1 MTLFWLTISTLFA
14 GFGLGYVKFF
24 LLSILSGHDVSHKN
38 WLIQVVGA
46 IITLGPFLVVLAASP
61 LASSIR
67 KRFILGTT
75 CITTFF
81 LLAFG
86 ACTDW
91 LGTAWWYL
99 FASGLIMGFYLPAK
113 NAAVPLEAK
122 HDHRSTE
129 SVNAT
134 LNIAYLLGLLTGI
147 PAATLLYET
156 DYTSGVLVLLL
167 AFFCAG
173 LAGLLCKFPEEEP
186 HLMPFGQAVTNSG
199 KATRH
204 LLTHHRLPIL
214 VSGLIW
220 GLANAISLAI
230 TAYAELLELGNSFEC
245 SLMSVY
251 AIVGVSI
258 GNIYAVYLS
267 EVRKT
272 AVVSGLITLF
282 LTTAMVPPFCFIS
295 LLFFS
300 PATTYWLLA
309 SLVALLG
316 VGFGISTN
324 LIEGEFYRRVFAE
337 GMEGGGGAVLSAS
350 TAFFSCILGLLVGTA
365 LHSHI
370 LGSQSQFL
378 VLAGIVVA
386 PLLLFLKSEDSEGWW
401 HRLVARAIRISLRIR
416 YKVTI
421 KGLELVPSNGP
432 VLILPNHPAEVD
444 PVILGATLWKTR
456 PLRPLMLESF
466 YQLPLIHAVMA
477 SIRAVPIPDMEFN
490 AGPFKLRRVH
500 GALKSVAEALNNGDA
515 IMMYPSGRLQRNG
528 KELLG
533 SASGLSK
540 ILQDSPNTPILLV
553 RTKGLYGSNFSC
565 AFSGAVSPDF
575 FGAVKASIRIALEN
589 LFLLAPKRKVLIE
602 MELAGNDFPRTAEA
616 RVMNAWLEKWYNK
629 EGFDQLQLV
638 PERFWSS
645 QLKTVK
651 QVEVLHQAD
660 VEEVPEETRLEVVNY
675 LKEISGKEEIRVED
689 SLRDDLG
696 LDSLV
701 LTELLLWLEDTFET
715 YDVKIT
721 DVSSVGSVMKIAAHG
736 QAFNSEVDH
745 SPMTHGWPSMP
756 LSPLHVP
763 TQNTLD
769 ACFLAMASTRLRE
782 PGLCDPLYG
791 VMSWRKVLRLTFILS
806 RQFRKLEDDR
816 IGLLLPASC
825 SASITTMA
833 LIMAKKVPVMINW
846 TTGPRTVHQILQG
859 AEVKR
864 IVTARVFLDQLQTDL
879 LELQDM
885 FLFLEDLKSELG
897 LADIARS
904 WWDLQFPQYHASGAS
919 PKDTAIILFTSGSES
934 LPKGVPLTH
943 ENFLTN
949 IRDALSVIPLSNQ
962 DSILG
967 FLPPFHSFGLTSSLF
982 LPLVT
987 GLRTAYYPNPSEARK
1002 LVRNINHWHST
1013 IIAGTPT
1020 FLRQI
1025 LQAGDKNDFSSLRII
1040 LSGAEKAPESL
1051 FQLAKGKTESAE
1063 VLEGY
1068 GITECSPIV
1077 SVNSPG
1083 QQPSGV
1089 GKLLPSVRAKIVHP
1103 DTYQEVQAGEDG
1115 LILVQG
1121 KSIFGGYLD
1130 SEKDPFHKIDSQSW
1144 YITGDLGRLVDG
1156 HLHLS
1161 GRLKRFVKVGGEM
1174 ISLQAIE
1181 DCLLQLPAESAEH
1194 PLQVAVVAFEPEDGE
1209 RPILGFYANIN
1220 VSVDI
1225 ANSFLKDHGFANIA
1239 RVSKALFKEKLPLL
1253 GSGKIDIRT
1262 LQAEFKQICC
1272 SLKK

>member
-1 MTLFWLTISTLFA
+1 MTLFWLSISTLFA

-67 KRFILGTT
+67 KRFILSTT

-134 LNIAYLLGLLTGI
+134 LNIAYLLGLLSGI
-147 PAATLLYET
+147 PAATFLYET

-167 AFFCAG
+167 AFFGAG

-186 HLMPFGQAVTNSG
+186 HLRPLQQSVINSG

-272 AVVSGLITLF
+272 AVVAGLATLF
-282 LTTAMVPPFCFIS
+282 LTTAMVPPFCVIS
-295 LLFFS
+295 LLLFT
-300 PATTYWLLA
+300 PETTYWLVA

-324 LIEGEFYRRVFAE
+324 LIEGEFYRRVFDE
-337 GMEGGGGAVLSAS
+337 GLEGGGGAVLSAS

-378 VLAGIVVA
+378 VLACIVVA

-401 HRLVARAIRISLRIR
+401 HRLVARAIRMTLRIR
-416 YKVTI
+416 YKVSI
-421 KGLELVPSNGP
+421 QGLELIPTNGP

-444 PVILGATLWKTR
+444 PVILGSTLWKTR
-456 PLRPLMLESF
+456 PVRPLMLESF
-466 YQLPLIHAVMA
+466 YQLPLIHTVMA

-490 AGPFKLRRVH
+490 AGPFKLRRVRSALESVSK
-500 GALKSVAEALNNGDA
+500 ALKNGDA
-515 IMMYPSGRLQRNG
+515 VLMYPSGRLQRNG

-533 SASGLSK
+533 SASGLST
-540 ILQDSPNTPILLV
+540 ILRDNPDVPILLV

-575 FGAVKASIRIALEN
+575 FGAVKTSIRIALEN
-589 LFLLAPKRKVLIE
+589 LLLLAPKRKVLIE
-602 MELAGNDFPRTAEA
+602 MELAGREFPRDAEA
-616 RVMNAWLEKWYNK
+616 RTINAWLEGWYNK
-629 EGFDQLQLV
+629 EGFDELQLV

-651 QVEVLHQAD
+651 QVEILHQAD
-660 VEEVPEETRLEVVNY
+660 VEDVPEETRCKVTNY
-675 LKEISGKEEIRVED
+675 LREISGKEEIRVED
-689 SLRDDLG
+689 ALRDDLG

-701 LTELLLWLEDTFET
+701 LTELLLWLEDSFDT

-721 DVSSVGSVMKIAAHG
+721 DISSVGSVMKIAAQG

-745 SPMTHGWPSMP
+745 SHITHGWPSSP
-756 LSPLHVP
+756 LSPLHMP
-763 TQNTLD
+763 TQDTLD
-769 ACFLAMASTRLRE
+769 ACFLTMVSSRLRQ
-782 PGLCDPLYG
+782 PGLCDPIYG
-791 VMSWRKVLRLTFILS
+791 VMSWRQILRITFILS
-806 RQFRKLEDDR
+806 RQFRKLEDHR

-833 LIMAKKVPVMINW
+833 LILAQKVPVMINW
-846 TTGPRTVHQILQG
+846 TTGPRTVHQIL
-859 AEVKR
+859 ESTKVTH
-864 IVTARVFLDQLQTDL
+864 IITARGFLDQLQTDL

-897 LADIARS
+897 VFDIARS
-904 WWDLQFPQYHASGAS
+904 WWDVQFPQLHASTAS
-919 PKDTAIILFTSGSES
+919 PKDTAIILFTSGSEA

-949 IRDALSVIPLSNQ
+949 IRDALSVIPLSSQ

-987 GLRTAYYPNPSEARK
+987 GLRTTYYPNPSEARK
-1002 LVRNINHWHST
+1002 LVRNISHWKST

-1025 LQAGDKNDFSSLRII
+1025 LQAGEEQDFSSLRII
-1040 LSGAEKAPESL
+1040 LSGAEKAPDSL
-1051 FQLAKGKTESAE
+1051 FELAISKTESAE
-1063 VLEGY
+1063 ILEGY

-1077 SVNSPG
+1077 SVNIPG
-1083 QQPSGV
+1083 QQPAGV
-1089 GKLLPSVRAKIVHP
+1089 GKLVPSVRAKIVHP
-1103 DTYQEVQAGEDG
+1103 ETYEELEPGEDG

-1121 KSIFGGYLD
+1121 KSIFRGYLN
-1130 SEKDPFHKIDSQSW
+1130 SEKDPFHEINSEKW

-1161 GRLKRFVKVGGEM
+1161 GRLKRFVKVAGEM

-1181 DCLLQLPAESAEH
+1181 DCLQQLPVENSDL
-1194 PLQVAVVAFEPEDGE
+1194 PLQVAVVAFEPEGGE
-1209 RPILGFYANIN
+1209 RPILGFYANSH
-1220 VSVDI
+1220 VSVDT
-1225 ANSFLKDHGFANIA
+1225 ANSFLKEHGFANIA
-1239 RVSKALFKEKLPLL
+1239 RLSKALFKENLPLL

-1262 LQAEFKQICC
+1262 LQAEFKQACC
-1272 SLKK
+1272 PEVE